1 MPENNG
7 LPEFDTAGGDRCQDL
22 RLCLAVH
29 GGIGSEPAD
38 VYGGAEV
45 SERHR
50 RMSRFSDAVEA
61 VRATGMLSHKLF
73 AKSPIVWWSMRNFI
87 RDVRGAGIHQET
99 GDGIIAFGNR
109 NSGAICEAEEA
120 LVVRLSCHADNL
132 SDRHRDGVAGAVAA
146 EQVEFNKAHFHI
158 SSFSQSKTVRGGHK
172 MHKDLV
178 VAA

>member
-7 LPEFDTAGGDRCQDL
+7 HPEFDTAGGDRWQDL
-22 RLCLAVH
+22 WLCPTLD
-29 GGIGSEPAD
+29 GRIGSKPAD

-61 VRATGMLSHKLF
+61 GRATGMLSPKLV

-99 GDGIIAFGNR
+99 SDGIVALGNR
-109 NSGAICEAEEA
+109 NSGAICQA
-120 LVVRLSCHADNL
+120 
-132 SDRHRDGVAGAVAA
+132 
-146 EQVEFNKAHFHI
+146 
-158 SSFSQSKTVRGGHK
+158 
-172 MHKDLV
+172 
-178 VAA
+178 